1 MLHFKDRVDGGRQL
15 AGLLKDYQGRA
26 DVVVVGLARGGVVTA
41 GMVSDGLDLP
51 LDVVVVRKLGVPGEE
66 ELALG
71 ALAEDG
77 VVVLNND
84 LIRQLDVPDAK
95 VRMVIA
101 KEKQELAYRVSLYRA
116 QIEPIDVTGKTVL
129 VVDDG
134 IATGATM
141 EAAIKLMRN
150 RGAARVVVATVVTAI
165 DTIEQLR
172 QLADEIVYLGVP
184 TDFWSIGQFYDD
196 FHQLTHEEVIDM
208 LRDARKRAMKRATA
222 FKSV

>member
-1 MLHFKDRVDGGRQL
+1 MLHFKDRIDGGRQL

-41 GMVSDGLDLP
+41 GMVSEALLLP
-51 LDVVVVRKLGVPGEE
+51 LDVVVVRKIGVPGEE

-77 VVVLNND
+77 VVVLNDD
-84 LIRQLDVPDAK
+84 LIRQLGIPDAK

-116 QIEPIDVTGKTVL
+116 EIEPIDVAGKTVL

-134 IATGATM
+134 VATGSTM
-141 EAAIKLMRN
+141 EAAITLMRN
-150 RGAARVVVATVVTAI
+150 RGAARVVVATVVMAV
-165 DTIEQLR
+165 DSVEQL
-172 QLADEIVYLGVP
+172 QQKADEVVYVGAP
-184 TDFWSIGQFYDD
+184 TDFWAIGQFYDD
-196 FHQLTHEEVIDM
+196 FHQLTHEEVIDL
-208 LRDARKRAMKRATA
+208 LRDARKRATKKRLG
-222 FKSV
+222 